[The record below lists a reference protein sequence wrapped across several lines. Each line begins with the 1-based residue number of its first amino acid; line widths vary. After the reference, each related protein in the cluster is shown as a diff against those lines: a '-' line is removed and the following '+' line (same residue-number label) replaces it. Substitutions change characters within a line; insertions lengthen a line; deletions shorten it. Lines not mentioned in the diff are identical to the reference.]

1 MRAVRAFG
9 VMLGGPLL
17 LLGSVLS
24 ATFVA
29 VRSLGRGRIPG
40 PAAAM
45 VLALTSVYFFAI
57 RPWHL
62 RWGSRPG
69 EESEPL
75 PGDEVLAASG
85 TLIQH
90 AIDIDCA
97 AEYAWPWIAQ
107 IGQDRAGFYSYEWLE
122 NLAGCEMVNAD
133 RIHPEWQD
141 RQVGETIRLHPET
154 GLKVTVFEPGRVLGI
169 ENWGNIVLREQ
180 GPDRCR
186 LVVRGRA
193 PTGAFALAY
202 AVLLEIP
209 HYIMER
215 KMLLGIKRRAEG
227 GPPGSR
233 L

>member
-1 MRAVRAFG
+1 MRAVRAFS

-24 ATFVA
+24 AILVA
-29 VRSLGRGRIPG
+29 ARSLRCGRLPG
-40 PAAAM
+40 PAATV
-45 VLALTSVYFFAI
+45 VLALTSVYFLAI

-85 TLIQH
+85 ALIQH
-90 AIDIDCA
+90 AVDIDCA
-97 AEYAWPWIAQ
+97 ARDVWPWIAQ

-122 NLAGCEMVNAD
+122 NLAGCEMENAD

-141 RQVGETIRLHPET
+141 RQVGETIRLHPDT
-154 GLKVTVFEPGRVLGI
+154 GLRVTAFEPGRVLGI
-169 ENWGNIVLREQ
+169 ENWGNLVLREQ

-186 LVVRGRA
+186 LIVRGRA
-193 PTGAFALAY
+193 PSGALALAY
-202 AVLLEIP
+202 GLLLEIP
-209 HYIMER
+209 HFVMER
-215 KMLLGIKRRAEG
+215 KMLLGIKRLAEG
-227 GPPGSR
+227 RQTGGRP
-233 L
+233 